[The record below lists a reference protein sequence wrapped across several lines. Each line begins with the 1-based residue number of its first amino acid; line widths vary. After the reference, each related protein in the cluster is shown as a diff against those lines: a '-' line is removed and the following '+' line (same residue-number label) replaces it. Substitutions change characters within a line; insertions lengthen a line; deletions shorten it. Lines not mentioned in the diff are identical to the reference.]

1 MAGARFKQTQIYPGV
16 TKHRSNAVKVYCD
29 GAVAA
34 NDIISV
40 TGVQGDF
47 LKVSK
52 ADGDGAA
59 TLNEGLL
66 YVADYAAADGD
77 YTPVALPW
85 KLVESVDTSGSTIG
99 APVFLSDTPG
109 SFSLTPGT
117 MATKVGT
124 VLSVHA
130 STGQILLSPQA
141 FAAADGI
148 AYADSTSVV
157 QGSAHDTDFEIT
169 QPAGTF
175 LTDLGLVVT
184 TAIAGSSGT
193 INISAGTAAGGA
205 QICVAA
211 ALMSS
216 NTAVDIGSV
225 HSVASGATGEGD
237 AALTFKAE
245 SPLYSAT
252 ARTIHIR
259 HAATAQVTAGVVRPY
274 IKYQYA

>member
-1 MAGARFKQTQIYPGV
+1 MAKVKQTQIYPGI
-16 TKHRSNAVKVYCD
+16 TKLRSNAVKVYCD

-47 LKVSK
+47 LKVAK

-66 YVADYAAADGD
+66 YVADYAAASGN
-77 YTPVALPW
+77 YTPVAIPW
-85 KLVESVDTSGSTIG
+85 KFVESVDTSGSAIG

-130 STGQILLSPQA
+130 STGQILLAPQA

-148 AYADSTSVV
+148 AYADSTSVI
-157 QGSAHDTDFEIT
+157 QGSAHNTDFEIT

-175 LTDLGLVVT
+175 LTDVGLVVT
-184 TAIAGSSGT
+184 TAIAGSSGN
-193 INISAGTAAGGA
+193 INISSGTAAAGTEICGA
-205 QICVAA
+205 S

-216 NTAVDIGSV
+216 DTAVNIGAV
-225 HSVASGATGEGD
+225 ISVASGATGEGD
-237 AALTFKAE
+237 AALTFTAE
-245 SPLYSAT
+245 APLYSAT

-259 HAATAQVTAGVVRPY
+259 HAASAQVTAGVVRPY